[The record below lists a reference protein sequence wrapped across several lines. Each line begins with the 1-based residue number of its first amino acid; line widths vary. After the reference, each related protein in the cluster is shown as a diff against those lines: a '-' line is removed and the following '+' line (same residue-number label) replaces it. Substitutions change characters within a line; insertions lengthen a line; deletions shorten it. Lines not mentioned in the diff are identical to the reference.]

1 MLSLIQVV
9 LSRQR
14 DLSELTYDDI
24 RSNIESNVRYLTKD
38 EHIQLRSN
46 AFRQLRHCSTDCRRR
61 TRYCCYDQDR
71 QFGESNNTLGDK
83 KKSRVLTSNTTSKLR
98 YEPYRRQRKVKCFGH
113 KWHYMKNTLT
123 GLNNTKPNF
132 PTRIVTLFSLWI
144 SHTITSPP
152 NARLYCNRYQTNLDA
167 DKNLTL
173 SRLYLW

>member
-46 AFRQLRHCSTDCRRR
+46 DTTLGNYDTVPTDCWRR

-83 KKSRVLTSNTTSKLR
+83 KKSRVLASNTTSKLR

-132 PTRIVTLFSLWI
+132 PTRIISLFSLWI
-144 SHTITSPP
+144 SHTITSPR
-152 NARLYCNRYQTNLDA
+152 NAILYCNRYQTKLDA
-167 DKNLTL
+167 KKNLTL
-173 SRLYLW
+173 SRLY

>member
-38 EHIQLRSN
+38 EYIQLRSN
-46 AFRQLRHCSTDCRRR
+46 DT
-61 TRYCCYDQDR
+61 
-71 QFGESNNTLGDK
+71 TLGNYDTVLLTVDEGRDTAVMIKTVNLEKVITHWVTK

-113 KWHYMKNTLT
+113 K
-123 GLNNTKPNF
+123 
-132 PTRIVTLFSLWI
+132 
-144 SHTITSPP
+144 
-152 NARLYCNRYQTNLDA
+152 
-167 DKNLTL
+167 
-173 SRLYLW
+173 